1 MEAAAAEAGQL
12 TDQLEDDMRQS
23 LFGMEEGC
31 HDVLNGGDL
40 WDDERV
46 NVEEL
51 FV

>member
-1 MEAAAAEAGQL
+1 MEAAGAEAERL
-12 TDQLEDDMRQS
+12 ADELEDDTRES
-23 LFGMEEGC
+23 LFGMEEGR
-31 HDVLNGGDL
+31 HDVLNGGEL

>member
-1 MEAAAAEAGQL
+1 LADE
-12 TDQLEDDMRQS
+12 LEDDTRES
-23 LFGMEEGC
+23 LFGMEEGR
-31 HDVLNGGDL
+31 HDVLNGGEL